1 MARFNVFGFAW
12 RHAHKV
18 PAPLYRGVFDL
29 IADVA
34 WLTSKGGV
42 EQLSKN
48 LGRVRPDLD
57 AKQLRRLSRAGMRS
71 YMRYYGEAFV
81 LTHLPREQINARVR
95 AVNDG
100 PVRAAIAAGQS
111 PLLALSHQGN
121 WDLAGVWATVDLSP
135 VLTVAEELEPEEV
148 FQEFLAFRAQLGM
161 RILTA
166 GHSGVFRE
174 LLRAAKTSGSLIP
187 LLADRDLTKSGL
199 EVEFFGRTARV
210 AAGPATLAVASG
222 APLFATG
229 IHYEKLTGDR
239 KRTARSGWGIVL
251 DFGPPVTYDTGA
263 PRTAQI
269 QQATQGWVDYIARC
283 IHRHPQDWHM
293 LQKVFIEDL
302 DPQRYAAITE
312 EREKKT
318 DGAA

>member
-1 MARFNVFGFAW
+1 MAKFNAFGFAW
-12 RHAHKV
+12 RHAHKI
-18 PAPLYRGVFDL
+18 PSPLYRGLFDL
-29 IADVA
+29 IADGA

-81 LTHLPREQINARVR
+81 LTHTPRDQISARVR

-100 PVRAAIAAGQS
+100 PVRAAIAAGRS
-111 PLLALSHQGN
+111 PILALSHQGN
-121 WDLAGVWATVDLSP
+121 WDLAGVWATVDLGS
-135 VLTVAEELEPEEV
+135 VLTVAERLEPEKV
-148 FQEFLAFRAQLGM
+148 FKEFLAFRADLGM

-166 GHSGVFRE
+166 GDSGVFRE
-174 LLRAAKTSGSLIP
+174 LLKAAKIPGSVIP

-199 EVEFFGRTARV
+199 EVEFFGQTARV

-222 APLFATG
+222 APLFPTG

-239 KRTARSGWGIVL
+239 KRAAGCPWGIVL
-251 DFGPPVTYDTGA
+251 DFGPAVNYDFDA
-263 PRTAQI
+263 PRADQI
-269 QQATQGWVDYIARC
+269 QQGTQGWVDYIARC

-293 LQKVFIEDL
+293 LQKLFIEDL
-302 DPQRYAAITE
+302 DPQRYAANTE
-312 EREKKT
+312 EKGKKT

>member
-1 MARFNVFGFAW
+1 MAEFNAFGFAW
-12 RHAHKV
+12 RHAHKI
-18 PAPLYRGVFDL
+18 PSPLYRRVFDL

-42 EQLSKN
+42 EQLTKN

-57 AKQLRRLSRAGMRS
+57 PRQLRRLARAGMRS

-81 LTHLPREQINARVR
+81 LTHVSRDQINARVR
-95 AVNDG
+95 AINDG
-100 PVRAAIAAGQS
+100 PVRAAIAAGKS

-121 WDLAGVWATVDLSP
+121 WDLAGVWATVDIAS
-135 VLTVAEELEPEEV
+135 VLTVAERLEPEEV
-148 FQEFLAFRAQLGM
+148 FTEFLAFRAKLGM

-166 GHSGVFRE
+166 GDAGVFRG
-174 LLRAAKTSGSLIP
+174 LLKAAKTSGSLIP
-187 LLADRDLTKSGL
+187 LLADRDLTRSGL
-199 EVEFFGRTARV
+199 EVQFFGRTARV

-222 APLFATG
+222 APLFPTG
-229 IHYEKLTGDR
+229 IHYEKLTGER
-239 KRTARSGWGIVL
+239 RRTAGSPWGIVL
-251 DFGPPVTYDTGA
+251 DFGPEVVYDQGA
-263 PRTAQI
+263 PRSDQI

-293 LQKVFIEDL
+293 LQKIFIEDL
-302 DPQRYAAITE
+302 DPHRYAEITE
-312 EREKKT
+312 EKGKNT